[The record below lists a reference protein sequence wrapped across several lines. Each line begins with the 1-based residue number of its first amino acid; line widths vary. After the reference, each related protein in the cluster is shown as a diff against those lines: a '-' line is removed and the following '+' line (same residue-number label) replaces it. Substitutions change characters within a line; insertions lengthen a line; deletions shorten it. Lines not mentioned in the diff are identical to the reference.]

1 MVVGIEGHAPPP
13 QSAMLDCFFIN
24 LMLKG
29 NLQYRFVSCEPKIK
43 I

>member
-1 MVVGIEGHAPPP
+1 MVVGIEGRAPP